1 MITMQ
6 YTFAVPDGQKE
17 AFEESWARV
26 TEIYLHYSNSGGS
39 RLWNEEST
47 GLYIAFALWPSREA
61 YNSREEHIPADNPE
75 LEKWGK
81 AMTDTGYTLVEKREL
96 IDRINLWK

>member
-6 YTFAVPDGQKE
+6 YVFAVPANQRD
-17 AFEESWARV
+17 AFEEAWSRV

-39 RLWNEEST
+39 RLWFDREK
-47 GLYIAFALWPSREA
+47 GLYIALALWPSREV
-61 YNSREEHIPADNPE
+61 YDTREDHIPANNPE
-75 LEKWGK
+75 LDKWGK

-96 IDRINLWK
+96 EDRTNLWK